1 MKAVFDVYFEKK
13 VHSDGNTRV
22 EQASIQLSSD
32 KKLFEQ
38 NVRNKDVVYFDELT
52 NNSYVKELIR
62 TAFSLICFREHNE
75 MNYYK
80 PAFLI
85 RRRDIEYSNMGGN

>member
-13 VHSDGNTRV
+13 IHSDGNTRV
-22 EQASIQLSSD
+22 EQAYIQLSSD

-38 NVRNKDVVYFDELT
+38 NVGNKDVIHFE
-52 NNSYVKELIR
+52 NLI
-62 TAFSLICFREHNE
+62 INPYIKEHNE

-85 RRRDIEYSNMGGN
+85 RRRDIEYSNKEGN

>member
-13 VHSDGNTRV
+13 IHSDGNTRV
-22 EQASIQLSSD
+22 EQAYIQLSSD

-38 NVRNKDVVYFDELT
+38 NVGNKDVIHFENLIINPYI
-52 NNSYVKELIR
+52 KELIQ

-85 RRRDIEYSNMGGN
+85 RRRDIEYSNKEGN